1 MNENVTN
8 IDNIKNH
15 LCLCVFFLNMDVGYC
30 IIYAT
35 ILCHYRNNVRVKI
48 TEWRFKPNLQL

>member
-8 IDNIKNH
+8 IDNINIYVF
-15 LCLCVFFLNMDVGYC
+15 VFFLKYGYC

-35 ILCHYRNNVRVKI
+35 IMCHYRNSVKVR
-48 TEWRFKPNLQL
+48 LQVGD